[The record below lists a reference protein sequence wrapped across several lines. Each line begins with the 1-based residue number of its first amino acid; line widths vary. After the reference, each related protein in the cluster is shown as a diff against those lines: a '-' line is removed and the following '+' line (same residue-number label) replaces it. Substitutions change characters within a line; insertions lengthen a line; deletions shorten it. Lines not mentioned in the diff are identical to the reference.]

1 MSAAFYNSPLSALL
15 TKTTRFVQAMAKN
28 ASVDVNCGN
37 TFGVGL
43 LKAHNE
49 GQVTGATINESFE
62 RMARI
67 QFRLGLFDS
76 PKKDNPQ
83 EDIASIGSPQHRQL
97 ALEAALQSIVLLQN
111 KNNLLPL
118 DVNEKKSL
126 AVIGPHFNATKGLF
140 GNYHGSPCKCRSDG
154 NMDDDFS
161 CIETPLQAIKRMKS
175 PDQVKSLM
183 GCDIAGKDG
192 SSTDI
197 ERAKKL
203 AQESDIVILLL
214 GLDQS
219 QEKEE
224 LDRYETTLPGLQPNL
239 MESILDVAG
248 EKTIIVL
255 IHGGSVSLGDI
266 RSKAGAILSAGYGG
280 EVASDA
286 IASVLFGYYN
296 PTGKLAATMYPS
308 SFVHEIPLTEMGL
321 RVGVGRTHMYYQ
333 GNPEYAFGHGLSYSK
348 WKIDWIDD
356 SGSYVEDSNQNTP
369 PTLKLHESISTRLQ
383 LSVQNA
389 GPHTPGSSQTLLLFW
404 RPFNGIN
411 EDASSDFI
419 PVDRNEKRKIRQKLI
434 DFQQTSFLDMGQSET
449 IEFELNWKD
458 FALWDSTNNASLVS
472 PGSYELVVQVADTHM
487 IRRLEVVSSL
497 NIQEDDAFSQQLR
510 HSTTLS

>member
-1 MSAAFYNSPLSALL
+1 LL
-15 TKTTRFVQAMAKN
+15 TTKTTRFVQAISKN
-28 ASVDVNCGN
+28 ASVDVDCGY

-43 LKAHNE
+43 LKAYNE

-83 EDIASIGSPQHRQL
+83 EDIASIGSPQHRRL

-118 DVNEKKSL
+118 DVNEKRSL

-154 NMDDDFS
+154 SIDDDFS

-192 SSTDI
+192 SSADI

-203 AQESDIVILLL
+203 AQESDVVILLL

-224 LDRYETTLPGLQPNL
+224 LDRYETTLPGLQPKL
-239 MESILDVAG
+239 MESVLDAAG

-266 RSKAGAILSAGYGG
+266 RSKVGAILSAGYGG

-286 IASVLFGYYN
+286 IARVLFGYYN

-308 SFVHEIPLTEMGL
+308 SFVHELPLTEMGL

-333 GNPEYAFGHGLSYSK
+333 GTPEFAFGHGLSYSK
-348 WKIDWIDD
+348 WKIDWVDD
-356 SGSYVEDSNQNTP
+356 SGGNVEDGRGNTL
-369 PTLKLHESISTRLQ
+369 PTLKLYKSAPTRLQ
-383 LSVQNA
+383 LSVQNL
-389 GPHTPGSSQTLLLFW
+389 GPHTTGSSQTILLFW
-404 RPFNGIN
+404 RPFNSIN
-411 EDASSDFI
+411 EDVSSDFI
-419 PVDRNEKRKIRQKLI
+419 PVDKNKRRKIRQKLI
-434 DFQQTSFLDMGQSET
+434 DFQQTSLLDIRQSET

-458 FALWDSTNNASLVS
+458 FALWDSTKNSSLVS

-487 IRRLEVVSSL
+487 IRRLEVVSSP
-497 NIQEDDAFSQQLR
+497 NIQEGDTFSQQLR
-510 HSTTLS
+510 HSTTIS